1 MLEVLCEDEFSPLKN
16 GPGEDKDSPA
26 TARIA
31 LMDLHYRQLVA
42 AGVPIV
48 DNIGKKLPL
57 LFRRFVYLIYAGE
70 VKPS

>member
-16 GPGEDKDSPA
+16 GPGADKDSPA

-42 AGVPIV
+42 AGVPI
-48 DNIGKKLPL
+48 
-57 LFRRFVYLIYAGE
+57 
-70 VKPS
+70 